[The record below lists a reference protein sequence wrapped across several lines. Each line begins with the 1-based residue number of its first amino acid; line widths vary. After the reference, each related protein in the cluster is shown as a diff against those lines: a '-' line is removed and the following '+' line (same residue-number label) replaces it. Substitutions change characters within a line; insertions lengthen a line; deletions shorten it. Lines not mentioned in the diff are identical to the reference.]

1 MAETDVIRTPDQ
13 RVRVFVSSTLQELA
27 AEREAA
33 RDAVTRL
40 RLVPVWL
47 GRVQLDALE
56 GDTTGMRNCRP
67 CSSDT
72 ISPEES

>member
-1 MAETDVIRTPDQ
+1 MPGQQGDLFDYDAELRRYLAQPVAGRGADQ
-13 RVRVFVSSTLQELA
+13 PPLPGTTKNKGHRQ
-27 AEREAA
+27 
-33 RDAVTRL
+33 
-40 RLVPVWL
+40 
-47 GRVQLDALE
+47 